1 MDDDVSCGAPAWV
14 PSLDG
19 VRMRAIGTGDTGQVD
34 GNTLFVFSQHG
45 NTISARY
52 SGGAVEP
59 GYLVGRVT
67 ADRLVFRYCQVDLRG
82 DVHGGRSACLVGL
95 LPDGRLRLQE
105 HFHWESREGS
115 GTNVLEEAEGRAS
128 SEGLPC
134 N

>member
-1 MDDDVSCGAPAWV
+1 MDDDGCCVAPASM
-14 PSLDG
+14 PPLDG

-52 SGGAVEP
+52 SGGAVEL
-59 GYLVGRVT
+59 GYLVGRVI
-67 ADRLVFRYCQVDLRG
+67 ADRLMFRYCQVDLRG
-82 DVHGGRSACLVGL
+82 EVHGGRSACRVGR

-115 GTNVLEEAEGRAS
+115 GTNVLEEVVGRTS

-134 N
+134 T